1 MPLPTQYLTSAKNL
15 GSILEAIKS
24 AQAPSR
30 FSTRFLEGLGF
41 KSTSDRLV
49 IGMLKVLGFLSAD
62 SAAPTDRYF
71 RFLDQSQSEVVL
83 AEGIQEA
90 YADLF
95 QVRRD
100 AQNMSQTD
108 VVNKI
113 KTLTQGKN
121 SESVYKKMGT
131 TFVSLCKLADFTS
144 PAAIVKPVPDEQDSP
159 ESTQNSEEM
168 SAVLGDGELRL
179 GGLHYNI
186 QLILPDSRDPK
197 VYDALFRSLNEHL
210 LKRS

>member
-1 MPLPTQYLTSAKNL
+1 MPLPTQYLTTVKNL

-49 IGMLKVLGFLSAD
+49 IGMLKALGFLSAD
-62 SAAPTDRYF
+62 SSAPTDRYF
-71 RFLDQSQSEVVL
+71 RFLDQGQSEVVL

-113 KTLTQGKN
+113 KTLTQGQN
-121 SESVYKKMGT
+121 SESVYKKMGM
-131 TFVSLCKLADFTS
+131 TFVSLCKLADFISPVATS
-144 PAAIVKPVPDEQDSP
+144 EPAPDDQDLP
-159 ESTQNSEEM
+159 ESTPGSEER
-168 SAVLGDGELRL
+168 SAVLGEGALRL